1 MNALSPHHGFVRR
14 IDALLRYRFPLLVT
28 TIYEVKQNR
37 FEIVFDSEIQDAA
50 VIATEFD
57 ESIRFMTVDVEL
69 SNNKPKEYIRTI
81 PNLSD
86 AQAHGKMEGL
96 PLRRIDLLN
105 LVQSRFSNINIVS
118 VEDKPS
124 TRKITVIVRDK
135 LDRITQ
141 SRILNFLN
149 DFALPASVDIEVHS
163 DYEEPSASSAVVN
176 PLFVWA
182 SRLRPLAPPY
192 VIQDEAFW
200 FDNIEDISLN
210 RFPLKQFPGLQQE
223 DAFRCYLDLTV
234 GEAHINLRQA
244 LLCYD
249 EIWCSPPLA
258 ESHED
263 FFRAQALSE
272 HDLLAMVDAGRLKFL
287 TTQPE
292 ERLQIRFLER
302 VYEHNH
308 EAILGRRTT
317 AALLVADVASVAESS
332 LLNDSGI
339 FAAMGVVTDELSS
352 VLCVKQEDLLR
363 SFLWPMASRRGSLHG
378 LIDSGSKGG
387 PALDLAKSVA
397 ALVKSRTGVDLELEA
412 LVLSEAVHL
421 GHALGGTIL
430 GPLEEPNSYHLLR
443 EIIGRHLNFHKHFNQ
458 ASVRVWAE
466 NETRRIS
473 GPRIL
478 PAIPMF
484 EFDPKIPIEEFL
496 DDTRLGSTRKKG
508 RCLYARLAALP
519 LESRQKEI
527 DVLESKLRTIV
538 RRKTGAMVDLDAID
552 ASVTTGSILLD
563 FVFPPLT
570 SLCRLS
576 GSVIQKLRKKQK
588 VDDMMMSL
596 EDALVRFGRS
606 QELDFLSRVNRVAT
620 FRRERV

>member
-1 MNALSPHHGFVRR
+1 
-14 IDALLRYRFPLLVT
+14 
-28 TIYEVKQNR
+28 
-37 FEIVFDSEIQDAA
+37 
-50 VIATEFD
+50 
-57 ESIRFMTVDVEL
+57 MTVDVEL
-69 SNNKPKEYIRTI
+69 SNNQPKEYIRTI

-105 LVQSRFSNINIVS
+105 LVLSRFPNIDIAS

-124 TRKITVIVRDK
+124 SKKITVIVRGS
-135 LDRITQ
+135 LDGITR
-141 SRILNFLN
+141 SRVIGFVN
-149 DFALPASVDIEVHS
+149 DFALPASVDLEIHS
-163 DYEEPSASSAVVN
+163 DYEEPSTSSAPVS

-192 VIQDEAFW
+192 VIYDEAFW

-210 RFPLKQFPGLQQE
+210 RFPPKQFPGMQQQ

-234 GEAHINLRQA
+234 GEKHINLRQA
-244 LLCYD
+244 LLFYD
-249 EIWCSPPLA
+249 EIWCSLPLE

-263 FFRAQALSE
+263 FFRSQALSE
-272 HDLLAMVDAGRLKFL
+272 DDLLAMVDAGRLKFL

-292 ERLQIRFLER
+292 ERLHIRFLER
-302 VYEHNH
+302 VYEHDH

-339 FAAMGVVTDELSS
+339 FAAMGVLADELSS

-387 PALDLAKSVA
+387 PALDLAKAVA
-397 ALVKSRTGVDLELEA
+397 ALVKTRSGVDIELEA

-443 EIIGRHLNFHKHFNQ
+443 EIIGRHLNFHKYFNQ
-458 ASVRVWAE
+458 ESIGVWAK
-466 NETRRIS
+466 NETRRIAGS
-473 GPRIL
+473 RIL

-484 EFDPKIPIEEFL
+484 EFDPKIPMGEFL
-496 DDTRLGSTRKKG
+496 ADTTLGSTRKKG

-519 LESRQKEI
+519 RESRQEEI
-527 DVLESKLRTIV
+527 DLLESKLRTKV
-538 RRKTGAMVDLDAID
+538 RRKTGTMVDLDTLD
-552 ASVTTGSILLD
+552 ASIAMGSIFLD
-563 FVFPPLT
+563 FVFPPLI
-570 SLCRLS
+570 SLCKLS
-576 GSVIQKLRKKQK
+576 GSVIQRLRKKQK
-588 VDDMMMSL
+588 VDDMIMSL
-596 EDALVRFGRS
+596 EDSVVRFGHS
-606 QELDFLSRVNRVAT
+606 HELDFLSRVNRVAT

>member
-1 MNALSPHHGFVRR
+1 MNAPSPHHGFVRR
-14 IDALLRYRFPLLVT
+14 IDALLRHRFPLLVT

-50 VIATEFD
+50 VIATEFG
-57 ESIRFMTVDVEL
+57 ESIRFITVDVEL
-69 SNNKPKEYIRTI
+69 SNDPPKEYIRTI

-86 AQAHGKMEGL
+86 AQAHGKLEGL

-105 LVQSRFSNINIVS
+105 LVLSRFPNIDIVS
-118 VEDKPS
+118 VEDRPS
-124 TRKITVIVRDK
+124 NKEIIVIVRNN
-135 LDRITQ
+135 LDEITQ
-141 SRILNFLN
+141 SQILDFVN
-149 DFALPASVDIEVHS
+149 DFSLPASVGIEIHS
-163 DYEEPSASSAVVN
+163 DHEEPSASSALVS

-182 SRLRPLAPPY
+182 SRLRPLAPRY
-192 VIQDEAFW
+192 VTHDESFW
-200 FDNIEDISLN
+200 FENIEDISLN
-210 RFPLKQFPGLQQE
+210 RFPLKQFPGMQQQ

-244 LLCYD
+244 LLFYD
-249 EIWCSPPLA
+249 EIWCSLPLA

-272 HDLLAMVDAGRLKFL
+272 DDLVAMVDAGRLKFL

-339 FAAMGVVTDELSS
+339 FAAMGVLTDELSS
-352 VLCVKQEDLLR
+352 VLRVKKEDLLR

-378 LIDSGSKGG
+378 LLDSGSKGG
-387 PALDLAKSVA
+387 PALDLAKAVA
-397 ALVKSRTGVDLELEA
+397 ALVKTRTGVDIELEA

-421 GHALGGTIL
+421 GHALEGTIL

-443 EIIGRHLNFHKHFNQ
+443 EIIGRHLNFHKYFNQ
-458 ASVRVWAE
+458 ESVGVWAK
-466 NETRRIS
+466 NETRRIAGS
-473 GPRIL
+473 RIL

-484 EFDPKIPIEEFL
+484 EFDPKIPIGEFL
-496 DDTRLGSTRKKG
+496 ADTSLGSTREKG

-519 LESRQKEI
+519 RDSLQEEI
-527 DVLESKLRTIV
+527 DVLESKLRTII
-538 RRKTGAMVDLDAID
+538 RRKTGTMVDLDTLD
-552 ASVTTGSILLD
+552 ASVATGSIFLD

-576 GSVIQKLRKKQK
+576 GSVIQRLRKKKK
-588 VDDMMMSL
+588 VDDMVMSL
-596 EDALVRFGRS
+596 EDSLVRFGHS

>member
-14 IDALLRYRFPLLVT
+14 IDALLRHRFPLLVT

-50 VIATEFD
+50 AIATEFD

-69 SNNKPKEYIRTI
+69 SNDKPKEYIRTI

-105 LVQSRFSNINIVS
+105 LVLSRFPNVDIAS

-124 TRKITVIVRDK
+124 SRKITVIVRDK
-135 LDRITQ
+135 PEGITQ
-141 SRILNFLN
+141 SRILDFVNG
-149 DFALPASVDIEVHS
+149 FALPASVDIEIHS
-163 DYEEPSASSAVVN
+163 DYKEPSTSSAVVN

-192 VIQDEAFW
+192 VIHDEAFW

-210 RFPLKQFPGLQQE
+210 RFPLKQFPGMQQE

-234 GEAHINLRQA
+234 GETHINLRQA
-244 LLCYD
+244 LLFYD
-249 EIWCSPPLA
+249 EIWCSLPLA

-272 HDLLAMVDAGRLKFL
+272 DDLLAMVDADRIKFL

-317 AALLVADVASVAESS
+317 AALLVADVASIAESS

-339 FAAMGVVTDELSS
+339 FTAMGVLTEELSS
-352 VLCVKQEDLLR
+352 VLCVQQEDLLR

-397 ALVKSRTGVDLELEA
+397 ALVKTRTGVDLELEA

-443 EIIGRHLNFHKHFNQ
+443 EIIGRHLNFHKYFNQ
-458 ASVRVWAE
+458 ESVGVWAK
-466 NETRRIS
+466 NETRRLAGS
-473 GPRIL
+473 RIL
-478 PAIPMF
+478 PAIPIF
-484 EFDPKIPIEEFL
+484 EFDPKIPISEFL
-496 DDTRLGSTRKKG
+496 ADTSLGSTRKKG
-508 RCLYARLAALP
+508 RCLYARLAGLP
-519 LESRQKEI
+519 PESRQEEI
-527 DVLESKLRTIV
+527 DVLESKLRTMV
-538 RRKTGAMVDLDAID
+538 RRKTGTMLDLDTRHV
-552 ASVTTGSILLD
+552 SVTMGSILLD
-563 FVFPPLT
+563 FVIPQLT
-570 SLCRLS
+570 SLCKIG
-576 GSVIQKLRKKQK
+576 GSVIQRLRKKQK

-596 EDALVRFGRS
+596 EDSLVRFGHS